1 MTVLGVLYRK
11 YKYTA
16 FDRKNI
22 LKLNKLIKNHP
33 GIKCITIID
42 TSTFLQP
49 EITLWNWHGAW
60 KRVFCKL
67 ININEKIKYA
77 EDIIVLASIYQ
88 DVLVELVELSLLSR
102 VKIPEKL
109 KIINLYVCPYSKD
122 GLFLRQLEK
131 LQINFVLKLTASK
144 NPHLYNEELEDEIT
158 SLLERMSTTIKW
170 L

>member
-1 MTVLGVLYRK
+1 MTVLGVLYCK

-77 EDIIVLASIYQ
+77 EDIIVLASLYQ

-102 VKIPEKL
+102 VKLPEKL

-122 GLFLRQLEK
+122 GLFSRQLEK
-131 LQINFVLKLTASK
+131 LQINFVLKITASK
-144 NPHLYNEELEDEIT
+144 NPHLYNEELEEEIT
-158 SLLERMSTTIKW
+158 SILESLPVSIQW

>member
-1 MTVLGVLYRK
+1 MTVLGLLYRK
-11 YKYTA
+11 YNYTA

-42 TSTFLQP
+42 TLAFLQP
-49 EITLWNWHGAW
+49 EITLWKWNGTW

-88 DVLVELVELSLLSR
+88 DVLVELVELSLLSQ
-102 VKIPEKL
+102 VKLPEKL

-144 NPHLYNEELEDEIT
+144 YPHNCGKELEEEIT
-158 SLLERMSTTIKW
+158 SILESLPVSVQW